1 MKKKLL
7 SVLLASSMLLSLAAC
22 GNKTETA
29 EEKASTQTSTSVQ
42 MAGQGNENAKAEE
55 GGNNTGVINVCLA
68 SEPASLD
75 PAVNSSVDGASVISH
90 LFSGLAKWGLD
101 SKGKVELQP
110 DCAEEFT
117 EGVKNDDG
125 TVTYTYKLKDG
136 LKWSDGKDVT
146 AGDFVYAWNRAAG
159 PALAADYC
167 YMFDVILGYD
177 EMYADGAKGDEK
189 LKVEAPDDKTIVVTL
204 KNDVPYWNE
213 LLAFPAYMP
222 VREDVVADESWSTD
236 PKTYICN
243 GAYTISDWQHNSVIK
258 LAKRDDF
265 VDAADVTM
273 NEINFYLSDDN
284 NNMLA
289 NFENG
294 SWEFIDE
301 VPNNEISNLK
311 EKYPTELKIE
321 GQLGTYYICW
331 NNNESLLPKSSKLT
345 GTEKAKAEAE
355 IRNAI
360 ALLIDRNYIVN
371 DVSKKGEIPAS
382 SFVAMGLTDADGSQ
396 FYENA
401 GPDPSYVGYYDVTE
415 TGYEANWG
423 KAVETLKKY
432 YTYDETKQ
440 QFTDVPKL
448 TYLYNT
454 NDNHKAIAEAVQA
467 SLSTLGITMSL
478 ENQEW
483 ATFLETR
490 KKGDFSVARNGWLAD
505 YNDPIS
511 FLDMWI
517 TGSGNNDVQ
526 FGKGA
531 NKDQKAYSLDITD
544 LGYDTKV
551 ENGTWAE
558 TYDVIVKD
566 IKECTDSKTRYEL
579 MHRAE
584 DLLMSTGCICPI
596 YFYTDIYM
604 IDESVSGFYSSPLG
618 FKFFLHAK
626 VNK

>member
-22 GNKTETA
+22 GNTSDTADQAGTQNASQAAA
-29 EEKASTQTSTSVQ
+29 EERSAS
-42 MAGQGNENAKAEE
+42 KPAEE
-55 GGNNTGVINVCLA
+55 GKNSGVINVCLG
-68 SEPASLD
+68 SEPQSLD
-75 PAVNSSVDGASVISH
+75 PAVNSTVDGASVICH
-90 LFSGLAKWGLD
+90 LFSGLAKWGAD
-101 SKGKVELQP
+101 ANGKAELQP
-110 DCAEEFT
+110 DCIEGFT

-125 TVTYTYKLKDG
+125 TVTYTYKLRDG
-136 LKWSDGKDVT
+136 LKWSDGKDLT
-146 AGDFVYAWNRAAG
+146 AGDFVYSWNRAAG
-159 PALAADYC
+159 TELAADYC
-167 YMFDVILGYD
+167 YMFDVIVGYD
-177 EMYADGAKGDEK
+177 EMWADNAKGDEK

-222 VREDVVADESWSTD
+222 VREDVVSNESWATD
-236 PKTYICN
+236 PKSYICN
-243 GAYTISDWQHNSVIK
+243 GPYTIADWQHQSVIK
-258 LAKRDDF
+258 LQKRDDF
-265 VDAADVTM
+265 VDAADVTI
-273 NEINFYLSDDN
+273 NEINCYLSDDN

-301 VPNNEISNLK
+301 VPTNEIPNLK
-311 EKYPTELKIE
+311 ENYPTELKIE

-331 NNNESLLPKSSKLT
+331 NINKDILPKTSKLT
-345 GTEKAKAEAE
+345 GAEKVRAEEE
-355 IRNAI
+355 IRNAF

-401 GPDPSYVGYYDVTE
+401 GSDPSYVGYYDVKE
-415 TGYEANWG
+415 DAYEANWE
-423 KAVETLKKY
+423 KALTTLKKY
-432 YTYDETKQ
+432 YTFDESTQK
-440 QFTDVPKL
+440 FTDVPKL
-448 TYLYNT
+448 MYLYNT
-454 NDNHKAIAEAVQA
+454 NDNHKAIAEAVQ
-467 SLSTLGITMSL
+467 STLSGIGISMDL
-478 ENQEW
+478 QNQEF
-483 ATFLETR
+483 ATFVETR
-490 KKGDFSVARNGWLAD
+490 KKGDYFVARNGWLGD

-526 FGKGA
+526 YGKGA
-531 NKDQKAYSLDITD
+531 HADVKAYSIDLTD

-558 TYDVIVKD
+558 TYDVVIKD
-566 IKECTDSKTRYEL
+566 IKECTDTKTRYEL

-604 IDESVSGFYSSPLG
+604 VDDSVSGVYTSPLG
-618 FKFFLHAK
+618 FKFFMHAK

>member
-22 GNKTETA
+22 GNKTDNA
-29 EEKASTQTSTSVQ
+29 DQAGAQTSAATADQ
-42 MAGQGNENAKAEE
+42 ANTEAKPAEE
-55 GGNNTGVINVCLA
+55 GKNIGVINVCLA
-68 SEPASLD
+68 SEPQSLD
-75 PAVNSSVDGASVISH
+75 PAINSSVDGATLISH
-90 LFSGLAKWGLD
+90 LFSGLAKWGAD
-101 SKGKVELQP
+101 ANGKAELQP
-110 DCAEEFT
+110 DCIEAFT

-136 LKWSDGKDVT
+136 LTWSDGKPVT
-146 AGDFVYAWNRAAG
+146 AGDFVYSWNRAAG
-159 PALAADYC
+159 QELAADYG
-167 YMFDVILGYD
+167 YMFDVVAGYD
-177 EMYADGAKGDEK
+177 EMWADDAKGDEK
-189 LKVEAPDDKTIVVTL
+189 LNVEAPDDKTIIVTL

-222 VREDVVADESWSTD
+222 VREDVVTDESWAAD

-258 LAKRDDF
+258 LTKREDF
-265 VDAADVTM
+265 VNAAEVTM
-273 NEINFYLSDDN
+273 NEINFYLSDDV

-294 SWEFIDE
+294 SWEFIDD
-301 VPNNEISNLK
+301 VPTNEIPSLK
-311 EKYPTELKIE
+311 EKYPTQFKIE

-331 NNNESLLPKSSKLT
+331 NINQGLLPASKKLT
-345 GTEKAKAEAE
+345 GVEKANAESE
-355 IRNAI
+355 IRNAF

-371 DVSKKGEIPAS
+371 DVAKGGQIPAS

-401 GPDPSYVGYYDVTE
+401 GSDPNVVGYYDVTE
-415 TGYEANWG
+415 PAYEDNWA
-423 KAVETLKKY
+423 KALETLKKY
-432 YTYDETKQ
+432 YTFDETKQ
-440 QFTDVPKL
+440 VFTDVPTL

-454 NDNHKAIAEAVQA
+454 NEGHKAIAEAVQA
-467 SLSTLGITMSL
+467 TFSGLGITMNL

-490 KKGDFSVARNGWLAD
+490 KKGDYSVARNGWLGD

-511 FLDMWI
+511 FLDMWL
-517 TGSGNNDVQ
+517 TNSGNNDVQ

-531 NKDQKAYSLDITD
+531 NADVKAYSIDLTD
-544 LGYDTKV
+544 LGYETKV

-558 TYDVIVKD
+558 TYDVIVGD
-566 IKECTDSKTRYEL
+566 IKTCTDTKTRYEL

-596 YFYTDIYM
+596 YYYTDIYM
-604 IDESVSGFYSSPLG
+604 IDDSVSGFFSSPLG
-618 FKFFLHAK
+618 YKFFMYAK